1 MKEYREIYVILVVS
15 LLLILAP
22 IFLNIS
28 IFYGLFSAVVFALI
42 ILSRKGTSLKYLL
55 KTILA
60 GLNECKTVFIVVL
73 LMGATISIW
82 LASGIVPSM
91 IYYGLKHINNI
102 NFLLASFLITSVV
115 SIFMGTPVG
124 TISTIGIALLGVGK
138 GLSIPLNMIL
148 GAIVSG
154 AFLADKAS
162 PISALTNLALNVID
176 MDYKKYLKTMLKTI
190 VPTFIITSV
199 FFYIMG
205 KPYSNALDFSKINSY
220 QEIIKGTYYISPYFL
235 LIPLGTIILSGVGVQ
250 VITTMLIGVGI
261 GSFICYFYQG
271 MGIKSIVYS
280 IFMGYGGPEIVNEL
294 SHIFKGG
301 GIIHMV
307 EVVLVI
313 GAAVS
318 LSSIFEKTN
327 IIAPIIDK
335 LFRGTKSKGILT
347 IKTGILSSLL
357 TIITCDQSVGIILPG
372 RLLQPIYDRMGIS
385 KYILGRTISDT
396 GTIIAPLLPFNVNS
410 LLITTFTGIATKEY
424 APYAILCYVFPIIT
438 ILLGFISNKKKGDIK
453 NEKLCDKISTSN
465 R

>member
-1 MKEYREIYVILVVS
+1 
-15 LLLILAP
+15 
-22 IFLNIS
+22 
-28 IFYGLFSAVVFALI
+28 
-42 ILSRKGTSLKYLL
+42 
-55 KTILA
+55 
-60 GLNECKTVFIVVL
+60 
-73 LMGATISIW
+73 
-82 LASGIVPSM
+82 
-91 IYYGLKHINNI
+91 
-102 NFLLASFLITSVV
+102 
-115 SIFMGTPVG
+115 
-124 TISTIGIALLGVGK
+124 
-138 GLSIPLNMIL
+138 
-148 GAIVSG
+148 
-154 AFLADKAS
+154 
-162 PISALTNLALNVID
+162 
-176 MDYKKYLKTMLKTI
+176 
-190 VPTFIITSV
+190 
-199 FFYIMG
+199 
-205 KPYSNALDFSKINSY
+205 
-220 QEIIKGTYYISPYFL
+220 
-235 LIPLGTIILSGVGVQ
+235 
-250 VITTMLIGVGI
+250 
-261 GSFICYFYQG
+261 
-271 MGIKSIVYS
+271 
-280 IFMGYGGPEIVNEL
+280 MGYGGPEIVNEL